1 MSDFITI
8 ARPYAKA
15 AFEFACEKNQ
25 AGDANAI
32 SHWESMLMFAS
43 EVAQN
48 DQIAQML
55 TGSLSSEESA
65 NLFIN
70 ICGDTLCESG
80 KNLIRVMAE
89 NRRLL
94 ALPEVFSQYLVLKK
108 EHEGSV
114 DVEVTATDKLTAS
127 QEQSIIEAMQK
138 RLSRNVRLHC
148 IIDPSIM
155 GGLIIRAG
163 DLVIDSS
170 IRGRLSRLTDVL
182 QS

>member
-1 MSDFITI
+1 MSDFTTI

-15 AFEFACEKNQ
+15 AFDFALEKKS
-25 AGDANAI
+25 AGDVQAI
-32 SHWESMLMFAS
+32 THWESMLNFAM

-80 KNLIRVMAE
+80 KNLIKVMAE

-94 ALPEVFSQYLVLKK
+94 ALPEVFAQFIEMKTEY
-108 EHEGSV
+108 EGTI
-114 DVEVTATDKLTAS
+114 DVEVIAINKLSAS
-127 QEQSIIEAMQK
+127 QEESIISSMQK
-138 RLSRNVRLHC
+138 RLSRNVKLHC
-148 IIDPSIM
+148 KIDTSIM

-170 IRGRLSRLTDVL
+170 IRGRLNRLTDVL